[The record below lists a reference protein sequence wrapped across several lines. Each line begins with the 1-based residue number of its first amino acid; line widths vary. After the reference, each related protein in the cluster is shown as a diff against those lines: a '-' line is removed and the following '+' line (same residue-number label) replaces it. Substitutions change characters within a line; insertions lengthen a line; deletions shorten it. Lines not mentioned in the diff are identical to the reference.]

1 MGNLDYKQ
9 FSERH
14 RPHIQPPDSILFVTY
29 RLAGSIPGAMV
40 RQYKAKKDWLVNQL
54 TRINIEA
61 RESDSPKM
69 KKWLED
75 AENFNRDWFIKFED
89 IMHKASA
96 GPMWMKDERIA
107 DAVAQSLRK
116 LDGDAYRL
124 DAYSVMSN
132 HVHAVFKPSLSERD
146 LHESFDPEGRLI
158 FTSRHPSLSRIM
170 QSLKGGSSRE
180 CNRLL
185 SRTGQF
191 WEHESFDHVVREGKF
206 YQTIKYVLNNPVKA
220 GLVREW
226 REWRWSYCRPEL
238 SYKLQF
244 VDGAR

>member
-14 RPHIQPPDSILFVTY
+14 RPHIHLPDSILFVTY
-29 RLAGSIPGAMV
+29 RLAGSIPRATV

-54 TRINIEA
+54 TRLNNEA
-61 RESDSPKM
+61 HESDSPKM
-69 KKWLED
+69 EKWLED

-107 DAVAQSLRK
+107 EVVAESLRK

-132 HVHAVFKPSLSERD
+132 HVHAVFKPFLSEKD
-146 LHESFDPEGRLI
+146 LRESFDPEGRLT
-158 FTSRHPSLSRIM
+158 FTSKHPSLSRIM
-170 QSLKGGSSRE
+170 QSLKGSSSRE
-180 CNRLL
+180 CNRVL

-206 YQTIKYVLNNPVKA
+206 FKTIKYVLNNPVKA
-220 GLVREW
+220 GLAGEW
-226 REWRWSYCRPEL
+226 REWRWNYCRGEL
-238 SYKLQF
+238 SDKL
-244 VDGAR
+244 